1 MYKEGYEVAVS
12 GIAQLYRGRLQLAN
26 QEIELLKGDDQDLV
40 HTGRITPVHRAT
52 EGITTR
58 TIRELVWRALER
70 LGPIPDPMPEDLI
83 GAESLAPF
91 DRAIRDIHFP
101 GSRARARR
109 GDRAA
114 EVRRAVR
121 PRARAGVPQAPR
133 RTRRDRRG
141 ARAGRT
147 AARTAGPDAA
157 VRADRGPAPGE
168 RRDRR
173 GDGSPAAHERPVAGR
188 RRLGQDARRVAR
200 GSRRDRLRSPG
211 RDHGA
216 HRGARGTA
224 FPPGRG
230 APRRVGGGP
239 VPGARVRAEPRRRA
253 GLAAGSRPRGGGR
266 SAARDATRCSRPR

>member
-83 GAESLAPF
+83 RAESLAPF

-101 GSRARARR
+101 GSQPELAAAIERLKFDELFVLELGLAFRKHRVERA
-109 GDRAA
+109 
-114 EVRRAVR
+114 E
-121 PRARAGVPQAPR
+121 
-133 RTRRDRRG
+133 DRRG

-157 VRADRGPAPGE
+157 VRADRRPAPGE

-173 GDGSPAAHERPVAGR
+173 GDGAPAADERPAAGR
-188 RRLGQDARRVAR
+188 RRFGQDARRGAR
-200 GSRRDRLRSPG
+200 GPRRDRLRPPG

-230 APRRVGGGP
+230 APRRLGSGP
-239 VPGARVRAEPRRRA
+239 VPGARVRAEPPTARRPRCSIPSPRRRKVRRA
-253 GLAAGSRPRGGGR
+253 
-266 SAARDATRCSRPR
+266 